1 MTRAILT
8 RTRTWTLATGL
19 VTAVATGFLLGWDF
33 GAGVLATAIWAVA
46 GFWSLEGLF
55 RSALVAPGTPR
66 NVFAIIIWAFVKLT
80 VYALAVWVLIM
91 RPFPPLSHAVG
102 LTLLLVVLVIQ
113 GAIVFP
119 RQAQPPARRGENG

>member
-66 NVFAIIIWAFVKLT
+66 NVFAIIIWFITHEPKEDTPEKKGFGDKIAD
-80 VYALAVWVLIM
+80 
-91 RPFPPLSHAVG
+91 
-102 LTLLLVVLVIQ
+102 LLK
-113 GAIVFP
+113 
-119 RQAQPPARRGENG
+119 E